1 MEFSFLPDKGLECQD
16 LPRLT
21 CPHCTRP
28 LRRQSGLLLHVATNS
43 ANCYPGQY
51 LIRSLPATEASR

>member
-1 MEFSFLPDKGLECQD
+1 MESSFLPDKGLEYQD
-16 LPRLT
+16 LSRRT

-28 LRRQSGLLLHVATNS
+28 LQRQQGLLMHVATGS

-51 LIRSLPATEASR
+51 HIPSLPATEVSW